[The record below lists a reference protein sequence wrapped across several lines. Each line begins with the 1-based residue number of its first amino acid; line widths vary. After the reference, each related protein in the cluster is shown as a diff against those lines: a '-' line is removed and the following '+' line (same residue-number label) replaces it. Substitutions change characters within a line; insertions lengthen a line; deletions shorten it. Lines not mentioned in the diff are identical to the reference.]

1 MKLLFLLTTSLI
13 LLLSGC
19 APTMSVLHQGPIE
32 QDATTR
38 SWGAMVNDSTIE
50 TVTAVNIKKSHP
62 DMTQADIDV
71 VSYNGFVLLVGHVPS
86 KHLKQLAE
94 SEAKKTRDVRKV
106 FNELI
111 VGNVPSFFL
120 SSNDTWL
127 TTKVKAN
134 MVAEKDFPSSRI
146 KIITEDGTVYMMG
159 LVTREEADKAVNITR
174 NTDGVQKIV
183 KVFEYIP

>member
-1 MKLLFLLTTSLI
+1 MKILALLTTSLI

-19 APTMSVLHQGPIE
+19 TTTMSALHQGPIE

-38 SWGAMVNDSTIE
+38 SWGAMVNDNTIE
-50 TVTAVNIKKSHP
+50 TVATVNIKKSHA
-62 DMTQADIDV
+62 DMANADIDV
-71 VSYNGFVLLVGHVPS
+71 VSFNGYVLLLGHVPS
-86 KHLKQLAE
+86 HYLKELAE